1 MSGVILVCGSGYLF
15 SSDIL
20 AAMDKYSGEV
30 AGCVIEKAKKMCRD
44 LVPQQDVSVI
54 VLFVR
59 GLKCHLAY

>member
-1 MSGVILVCGSGYLF
+1 MSGCNFGCVSGYLF

-30 AGCVIEKAKKMCRD
+30 AGCVMEKAKKMCRD
-44 LVPQQDVSVI
+44 LLPQQDVSVI